1 MNYSKEFIKKILE
14 SNNIVDLISEN
25 GISLTRSG
33 SNFKGICPFHS
44 EKTPS
49 FNVNP
54 LRGYFYCFGCKISG
68 DGIKFLMEFNR
79 FSFKES
85 VEELSKRANI
95 PIEKDYNISNN
106 QMWKKDE
113 GINCL
118 EEAAFYF
125 QKKLC

>member
-14 SNNIVDLISEN
+14 STNIVDLISEN

-54 LRGYFYCFGCKISG
+54 LQI
-68 DGIKFLMEFNR
+68 LL
-79 FSFKES
+79 
-85 VEELSKRANI
+85 VWL
-95 PIEKDYNISNN
+95 
-106 QMWKKDE
+106 
-113 GINCL
+113 CL
-118 EEAAFYF
+118 N
-125 QKKLC
+125 